1 MGTPFVY
8 LFHTPF
14 AAYAY
19 DVGKNNIIRLSE
31 DVYAHLKDSIQGETT
46 SPAKKVAEQIRELRD
61 MGYLSDKRPS
71 RIRHPMTDYVDY
83 LLDRRLE
90 KITLQITQQ
99 CNFRCKYC
107 VYSEVDNL
115 KQRAHSDKVM
125 SFELAKQAIDFFCCH
140 SVDSASRNIG
150 FYGGEP
156 MLEFDL
162 LKRIV
167 SYAERKLEGKD
178 LTFNITTNGSLL
190 NEENAKYLQ
199 DHHFFVTLSF
209 DGPQEIQDKYRV
221 FPNGS
226 GTYGVVRR
234 NLIILSEK
242 FPELYATLNINM
254 VINPDNDYSQIDEF
268 VRSLPRFHGLK
279 IMANMVE
286 NTDNDVEPTREFAE
300 EYRYQMFRSLLSEL
314 KAVDQYYSPL
324 CYGSAHEAALGQKG
338 FSVHEGMA
346 DVVIPSGICI
356 PGKNRLFI
364 TTEGKLFAC
373 EKVNENDEMCIGNL
387 SDGIN
392 VDKVK
397 RQLNACSETERDC
410 CNCWALHLCSF
421 CPKVGNICGDPHGE
435 KRKRI
440 CNVIRG
446 NAAFKLQSIV
456 LMNEIRQRFGGV
468 LSGGRS

>member
-61 MGYLSDKRPS
+61 MDYLSDKRPS

-234 NLIILSEK
+234 NLSFYQRN
-242 FPELYATLNINM
+242 FPSYM
-254 VINPDNDYSQIDEF
+254 
-268 VRSLPRFHGLK
+268 
-279 IMANMVE
+279 
-286 NTDNDVEPTREFAE
+286 
-300 EYRYQMFRSLLSEL
+300 
-314 KAVDQYYSPL
+314 
-324 CYGSAHEAALGQKG
+324 
-338 FSVHEGMA
+338 
-346 DVVIPSGICI
+346 
-356 PGKNRLFI
+356 
-364 TTEGKLFAC
+364 
-373 EKVNENDEMCIGNL
+373 
-387 SDGIN
+387 
-392 VDKVK
+392 
-397 RQLNACSETERDC
+397 
-410 CNCWALHLCSF
+410 
-421 CPKVGNICGDPHGE
+421 PH
-435 KRKRI
+435 
-440 CNVIRG
+440 
-446 NAAFKLQSIV
+446 
-456 LMNEIRQRFGGV
+456 
-468 LSGGRS
+468 

>member
-31 DVYAHLKDSIQGETT
+31 DVYAHLKGSIQGETT
-46 SPAKKVAEQIRELRD
+46 SPTKKVAEQIRELRD

-125 SFELAKQAIDFFCCH
+125 SFEIAKQAIDFFCRH
-140 SVDSASRNIG
+140 SMDSASRNIG

-162 LKRIV
+162 LKKIV

-190 NEENAKYLQ
+190 NEENAQYLQ
-199 DHHFFVTLSF
+199 DHHFFVMLSF
-209 DGPQEIQDKYRV
+209 DGPQEIQDKYRK

-226 GTYGVVRR
+226 GTYSVVHQ
-234 NLIILSEK
+234 NLIMLAEK
-242 FPELYATLNINM
+242 FPKLYATLNINM

-268 VRSLPRFHGLK
+268 VRSLPRFPELK
-279 IMANMVE
+279 IMANIVE
-286 NTDNDVEPTREFAE
+286 NTDHDVEPAAEFAE
-300 EYRYQMFRSLLSEL
+300 EHHYQIFRSLLSEL
-314 KAVDQYYSPL
+314 RAIDKYYSPL
-324 CYGSAHEAALGQKG
+324 CFGIAHEATLGQKG

-346 DVVIPSGICI
+346 DVVIPSGTCI

-364 TTEGKLFAC
+364 TTEGKLYAC
-373 EKVNENDEMCIGNL
+373 EKVYETDEMCIGNL
-387 SDGIN
+387 SDGIDF
-392 VDKVK
+392 DKVK
-397 RQLNACSETERDC
+397 KQINVCTETEQEC

-421 CPKVGNICGDPHGE
+421 CPKVNNACGDPHGE
-435 KRKRI
+435 KRKRT

-456 LMNEIRQRFGGV
+456 LVNEIKQRFRGF
-468 LSGGRS
+468 LSGGES